1 MLVKLVKWLSTIGI
15 IASMLLTAY
24 NIYPLNLYVA
34 LPATLGWIAVSFY
47 WNETSLIAMNLVA
60 LAIYCLGILNYF
72 GVVLW

>member
-15 IASMLLTAY
+15 ITSMLLTAY

>member
-15 IASMLLTAY
+15 ICSMLLTAY

-34 LPATLGWIAVSFY
+34 IPATLGWIVVSFV
-47 WNETSLIAMNLVA
+47 WEETSLIAMNLVA
-60 LAIYCLGILNYF
+60 LAIYSLGILNYF

>member
-1 MLVKLVKWLSTIGI
+1 MKLVKWLSTIGI

>member
-1 MLVKLVKWLSTIGI
+1 MLIVKWLSTLGI

-24 NIYPLNLYVA
+24 NVYPLNLYVA
-34 LPATLGWIAVSFY
+34 IPATLGWIIVSFY

-72 GVVLW
+72 GVGL

>member
-1 MLVKLVKWLSTIGI
+1 MMKLVKWLSTIGI
-15 IASMLLTAY
+15 ITSMLLTAY